1 MSANAETQTP
11 QQPVKKSG
19 KRKRLLLLL
28 TLLFIIIAVAI
39 GIYWFLVLR
48 HFEETDD
55 AYVAGNQIQIMSQVS
70 GSVTKVWADNTDF
83 VKEGDVLV
91 TLDPTDARQA
101 FEKAKTALASSVR
114 QTHQLM
120 INSKQLQATASSCR
134 RILRCRK
141 SPSRKHKAT
150 TTAVCRWAMP
160 T

>member
-70 GSVTKVWADNTDF
+70 GSVTKVWADTCWSLSTRQMLARHLKKPKLHWLPAF
-83 VKEGDVLV
+83 AK
-91 TLDPTDARQA
+91 PT
-101 FEKAKTALASSVR
+101 S
-114 QTHQLM
+114 
-120 INSKQLQATASSCR
+120 
-134 RILRCRK
+134 
-141 SPSRKHKAT
+141 
-150 TTAVCRWAMP
+150 
-160 T
+160 

>member
-70 GSVTKVWADNTDF
+70 GSVTKVCGPYA
-83 VKEGDVLV
+83 G
-91 TLDPTDARQA
+91 
-101 FEKAKTALASSVR
+101 TA
-114 QTHQLM
+114 
-120 INSKQLQATASSCR
+120 NTASVTVSCR
-134 RILRCRK
+134 RCWLN
-141 SPSRKHKAT
+141 AE
-150 TTAVCRWAMP
+150 
-160 T
+160 

>member
-55 AYVAGNQIQIMSQVS
+55 AYVASDSNYVS
-70 GSVTKVWADNTDF
+70 GVWQRD
-83 VKEGDVLV
+83 ESLG
-91 TLDPTDARQA
+91 R
-101 FEKAKTALASSVR
+101 
-114 QTHQLM
+114 
-120 INSKQLQATASSCR
+120 
-134 RILRCRK
+134 
-141 SPSRKHKAT
+141 
-150 TTAVCRWAMP
+150 
-160 T
+160 

>member
-83 VKEGDVLV
+83 VKKAMCWSLSTRRMLAGRLKKPK
-91 TLDPTDARQA
+91 LHWLPAFAKPT
-101 FEKAKTALASSVR
+101 S
-114 QTHQLM
+114 
-120 INSKQLQATASSCR
+120 
-134 RILRCRK
+134 
-141 SPSRKHKAT
+141 
-150 TTAVCRWAMP
+150 
-160 T
+160 

>member
-55 AYVAGNQIQIMSQVS
+55 AYVAGNQIQIMSQES
-70 GSVTKVWADNTDF
+70 GPIT
-83 VKEGDVLV
+83 
-91 TLDPTDARQA
+91 P
-101 FEKAKTALASSVR
+101 
-114 QTHQLM
+114 
-120 INSKQLQATASSCR
+120 
-134 RILRCRK
+134 IL
-141 SPSRKHKAT
+141 
-150 TTAVCRWAMP
+150 
-160 T
+160 

>member
-55 AYVAGNQIQIMSQVS
+55 AYVAGNQIQIM
-70 GSVTKVWADNTDF
+70 F
-83 VKEGDVLV
+83 
-91 TLDPTDARQA
+91 RC
-101 FEKAKTALASSVR
+101 LA
-114 QTHQLM
+114 
-120 INSKQLQATASSCR
+120 A
-134 RILRCRK
+134 
-141 SPSRKHKAT
+141 
-150 TTAVCRWAMP
+150 
-160 T
+160 

>member
-70 GSVTKVWADNTDF
+70 GSVTKSGPITPIF
-83 VKEGDVLV
+83 VKATCWSLSTRQMLAGRLKKPK
-91 TLDPTDARQA
+91 LHWLPAFAKPT
-101 FEKAKTALASSVR
+101 S
-114 QTHQLM
+114 
-120 INSKQLQATASSCR
+120 
-134 RILRCRK
+134 
-141 SPSRKHKAT
+141 
-150 TTAVCRWAMP
+150 
-160 T
+160 

>member
-91 TLDPTDARQA
+91 LVDSLVGPVPAAR
-101 FEKAKTALASSVR
+101 
-114 QTHQLM
+114 
-120 INSKQLQATASSCR
+120 ATVDGVV
-134 RILRCRK
+134 IEV
-141 SPSRKHKAT
+141 T
-150 TTAVCRWAMP
+150 VGNGQIIDQNDQVAVISE
-160 T
+160 

>member
-91 TLDPTDARQA
+91 TA
-101 FEKAKTALASSVR
+101 
-114 QTHQLM
+114 
-120 INSKQLQATASSCR
+120 NSCR

-141 SPSRKHKAT
+141 SPSQKHKAT

>member
-55 AYVAGNQIQIMSQVS
+55 AYPGRWPSRVESAN
-70 GSVTKVWADNTDF
+70 
-83 VKEGDVLV
+83 
-91 TLDPTDARQA
+91 
-101 FEKAKTALASSVR
+101 TAL
-114 QTHQLM
+114 
-120 INSKQLQATASSCR
+120 
-134 RILRCRK
+134 
-141 SPSRKHKAT
+141 
-150 TTAVCRWAMP
+150 
-160 T
+160 

>member
-39 GIYWFLVLR
+39 GIYWFWYCVT
-48 HFEETDD
+48 EETDD

-91 TLDPTDARQA
+91 TRPD
-101 FEKAKTALASSVR
+101 
-114 QTHQLM
+114 
-120 INSKQLQATASSCR
+120 
-134 RILRCRK
+134 RC
-141 SPSRKHKAT
+141 SPG
-150 TTAVCRWAMP
+150 V
-160 T
+160 

>member
-83 VKEGDVLV
+83 VK
-91 TLDPTDARQA
+91 
-101 FEKAKTALASSVR
+101 
-114 QTHQLM
+114 
-120 INSKQLQATASSCR
+120 
-134 RILRCRK
+134 
-141 SPSRKHKAT
+141 KAT
-150 TTAVCRWAMP
+150 CWSLSTRQMLARHLKSQNCTGFQRSPNPPADD
-160 T
+160 

>member
-39 GIYWFLVLR
+39 GIYWFFVLR

-91 TLDPTDARQA
+91 TLTEHTLARRLKKPKLHWLPAFAKPT
-101 FEKAKTALASSVR
+101 S
-114 QTHQLM
+114 
-120 INSKQLQATASSCR
+120 
-134 RILRCRK
+134 
-141 SPSRKHKAT
+141 
-150 TTAVCRWAMP
+150 
-160 T
+160 

>member
-91 TLDPTDARQA
+91 TLTRQMLARRLKKPKLHWLPAFAKPT
-101 FEKAKTALASSVR
+101 S
-114 QTHQLM
+114 
-120 INSKQLQATASSCR
+120 
-134 RILRCRK
+134 
-141 SPSRKHKAT
+141 
-150 TTAVCRWAMP
+150 
-160 T
+160 

>member
-83 VKEGDVLV
+83 VKEGDVL
-91 TLDPTDARQA
+91 TRQMLARRLKKPKLHWLPAFAKPT
-101 FEKAKTALASSVR
+101 S
-114 QTHQLM
+114 
-120 INSKQLQATASSCR
+120 
-134 RILRCRK
+134 
-141 SPSRKHKAT
+141 
-150 TTAVCRWAMP
+150 
-160 T
+160 

>member
-55 AYVAGNQIQIMSQVS
+55 AYVARNQIQIMSQVS

-83 VKEGDVLV
+83 VKQGENLRFYFFGRYSDVYA
-91 TLDPTDARQA
+91 PH
-101 FEKAKTALASSVR
+101 LASV
-114 QTHQLM
+114 
-120 INSKQLQATASSCR
+120 K
-134 RILRCRK
+134 CRK
-141 SPSRKHKAT
+141 VYIVEADVFGRKGSDYITHNALKRFIFQKNN
-150 TTAVCRWAMP
+150 VDS
-160 T
+160 

>member
-83 VKEGDVLV
+83 VKKAMCWSPSTRQML
-91 TLDPTDARQA
+91 ARA
-101 FEKAKTALASSVR
+101 FEKAKNCTGFQR
-114 QTHQLM
+114 
-120 INSKQLQATASSCR
+120 
-134 RILRCRK
+134 
-141 SPSRKHKAT
+141 SPNPPADD
-150 TTAVCRWAMP
+150 
-160 T
+160 